1 MNLAEIRSKV
11 REIVDMDT
19 DDVSDAL
26 LNMYIKDGYDRMISL
41 ERRWPFLEKSYTLS
55 TVNGQKGYTISAI
68 GSGDVREITSV
79 VEGSI
84 GGIRLTLVDHADAE
98 AFWLGTQDTV
108 GRPMHFSVWEQK
120 LYIWPT
126 PDAAYT
132 LALRGFRKPTDWTA
146 NDATQ
151 VDADD
156 RLHQSLVY
164 YAVAQLYQLQ
174 EDVQL
179 ARFYR
184 DSFDEAVRL
193 AASDILRVS
202 SHRPLVYSGGRFH
215 ESSNGWQSPV
225 YF

>member
-1 MNLAEIRSKV
+1 MNLADIRSKV

-19 DDVSDAL
+19 VDVSDAL

-41 ERRWPFLEKSYTLS
+41 ERRWPFLEKSYSLT
-55 TVNGQKGYTISAI
+55 TTQGTKDYTISGI
-68 GSGDVREITSV
+68 GTGDVREITSI
-79 VEGSI
+79 VEGSV
-84 GGIRLTLVDHADAE
+84 GGVRLTLVDHADAE
-98 AFWLGTQDTV
+98 AFWLGTEDTE

-120 LYIWPT
+120 LYLWPT
-126 PDAAYT
+126 PNSAYT
-132 LALRGFRKPTDWTA
+132 LSLRGYRKPVDWSADDVTD
-146 NDATQ
+146 
-151 VDADD
+151 VDADV

-164 YAVAQLYQLQ
+164 YAVSQLYQLQ

-193 AASDILRVS
+193 AASDIMRVS
-202 SHRPLVYSGGRFH
+202 SHRPLVFSGGRFH

>member
-1 MNLAEIRSKV
+1 LNLSEIRSKV

-19 DDVSDAL
+19 TDVSDAL
-26 LNMYIKDGYDRMISL
+26 LNMYIRDGYDRMISL

-55 TVNGQKGYTISAI
+55 TVQDQASYAVSSI

-79 VEGSI
+79 VEGSV
-84 GGIRLTLVDHADAE
+84 GGVRLTLVDHSDAE
-98 AFWLGTQDTV
+98 AFWLGTEDTA
-108 GRPMHFSVWEQK
+108 GRPMHFSVWEQE
-120 LYIWPT
+120 LYLWPK
-126 PDAAYT
+126 PNSVYT
-132 LALRGFRKPTDWTA
+132 LALRGYRKPTEW
-146 NDATQ
+146 DADDTTE
-151 VDADD
+151 VDADE

-193 AASDILRVS
+193 AASDIMRVS

>member
-1 MNLAEIRSKV
+1 MNLSDIRSKV

-19 DDVSDAL
+19 TDVSDAL
-26 LNMYIKDGYDRMISL
+26 LNMYIRDGYDRMISL

-55 TVNGQKGYTISAI
+55 TVANQKTYAISSI
-68 GSGDVREITSV
+68 GTGDVREITSI
-79 VEGSI
+79 VEDSV
-84 GGIRLTLVDHADAE
+84 GGIRLTLIDHADGE
-98 AFWLGTQDTV
+98 AFWLGSQDTA

-120 LYIWPT
+120 LCIWPE
-126 PDAAYT
+126 PNDVYT
-132 LALRGFRKPTDWTA
+132 LDLRGYRKPTAWDSDDT
-146 NDATQ
+146 TE
-151 VDADD
+151 VDADE

-193 AASDILRVS
+193 AASDIMRVS
-202 SHRPLVYSGGRFH
+202 SHRPLVFSGSRFH
-215 ESSNGWQSPV
+215 ESSNGYQSPV

>member
-1 MNLAEIRSKV
+1 LNLSEIRSKV

-19 DDVSDAL
+19 TDVSDAL
-26 LNMYIKDGYDRMISL
+26 LKMYIKDGYDRMISL
-41 ERRWPFLEKSYTLS
+41 ERRWPFLEKSYTMS
-55 TVNGQKGYTISAI
+55 TVADTKAYQISGI

-84 GGIRLTLVDHADAE
+84 GGIRLTLIDHADAE
-98 AFWLGTQDTV
+98 AFWIGTHDTS

-120 LYIWPT
+120 LYLWPE
-126 PDAAYT
+126 PNDVYQ
-132 LALRGFRKPTDWTA
+132 LSLRGYRKPVDWTV
-146 NDATQ
+146 DDVTE
-151 VDADD
+151 VDADE

-164 YAVAQLYQLQ
+164 YAVAQIYQLQ

-202 SHRPLVYSGGRFH
+202 SHRPLVFSGSRFH
-215 ESSNGWQSPV
+215 ESGNGYQSPV